1 MTLIVLGLCHEAGD
15 EGSQTKEGYTER
27 NLAHVINKACRAKL
41 LDEGLLTLYQNK
53 GNLYQRADAIN
64 ALNLTTKVDLAIEVH
79 MNSSLAPGRE
89 GFFLMC
95 WHTSSTAMRVAKK
108 IAGEL
113 RFMKRKDLG
122 LNLVDHARRWIDDPK
137 EYDSAPSLTWLEG
150 VKCPSLIVEVAH
162 LSNEKE
168 AHWIERLENRILV
181 GEAVARGIIEHY
193 LEVSDAELPATG
205 GAVT

>member
-1 MTLIVLGLCHEAGD
+1 MTLIILGQCHDEND
-15 EGSQTKEGYTER
+15 EGAKTKEGRTER
-27 NLAHVINKACRAKL
+27 YLAHTINKACQAKL

-53 GNLYQRADAIN
+53 GNLYQRVDAIN
-64 ALNLTTKVDLAIEVH
+64 DLSQTMKVDLAVEVH
-79 MNSSLAPGRE
+79 MNSSPAQERK

-113 RFMKRKDLG
+113 RFMKREDLG
-122 LNLVDHARRWIDDPK
+122 LNLVDHARRWINSPK
-137 EYDSAPSLTWLEG
+137 EYGSAPSLTWLEDIR
-150 VKCPSLIVEVAH
+150 CPSLIVEVAH

-193 LEVSDAELPATG
+193 LEVSDAELPATSG
-205 GAVT
+205 TVT